1 MKIPPFKKRLK
12 HLRKTATTMILP
24 LPDFILVGSRAVGNH
39 TPDSDWD
46 YVAAYADKTLPA
58 KLKAMGFT
66 ILLDKDDV
74 HRYKDDVHRYRDSNT
89 AEVWE
94 NQKQNIQVALVLDV
108 QAKLRITKALEFNPK
123 LAAYD
128 KDLKGTV
135 DRVYLWNAF
144 YVMAGLLVEQ

>member
-1 MKIPPFKKRLK
+1 MR
-12 HLRKTATTMILP
+12 TTMILSR
-24 LPDFILVGSRAVGNH
+24 PDFHLVGSRAIGNN
-39 TPDSDWD
+39 TFDSDWD

-66 ILLDKDDV
+66 ILLDKDDA
-74 HRYKDDVHRYRDSNT
+74 HRYRDSNT

-108 QAKLRITKALEFNPK
+108 QAKLRITKALKFNPK

-128 KDLKGTV
+128 KGLKGTV

-144 YVMAGLLVEQ
+144 YAMAGLLVEQ